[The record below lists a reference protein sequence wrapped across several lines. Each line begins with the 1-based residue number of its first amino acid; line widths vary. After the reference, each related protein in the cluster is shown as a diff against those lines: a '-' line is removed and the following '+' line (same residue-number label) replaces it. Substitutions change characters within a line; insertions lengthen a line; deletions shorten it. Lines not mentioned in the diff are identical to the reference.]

1 MFRYSMI
8 FMMSYT
14 NNKYLTQLP
23 KVHFQAENLL
33 RELEEHFRAMTTTL
47 NLRNILSW
55 AYQTLSSRRVGRLQW
70 GSVLS
75 SDSSVWLLPRDVPV
89 FAFVLLCGKGGIKH
103 HSLVTGFASDWLAMQ
118 GIWTGSRKNW
128 ESRPQLWLRGC
139 PAGLIEPLW
148 LAVQTPQ
155 QSGT

>member
-1 MFRYSMI
+1 MI

-33 RELEEHFRAMTTTL
+33 QELEEHFRAMTTTL

-75 SDSSVWLLPRDVPV
+75 SDSS
-89 FAFVLLCGKGGIKH
+89 
-103 HSLVTGFASDWLAMQ
+103 M
-118 GIWTGSRKNW
+118 
-128 ESRPQLWLRGC
+128 
-139 PAGLIEPLW
+139 
-148 LAVQTPQ
+148 
-155 QSGT
+155 